1 MFRDKIIESG
11 KVGLYKRLEYHV
23 SVALCLYAGL
33 WSSLS
38 FFLILFDRSANQ
50 SWPVW
55 LVLIF
60 SVITSF
66 TILFRILYTYTRSEQ
81 DVISIVLMMYNH
93 QADQIK
99 HKIKYGLEF
108 ERKYPEKSSQPI
120 DHLLPNWNR
129 ENERQQKLRK
139 LLVLSVITAL
149 LLISLSPWK
158 VAFSTAFT
166 LHTEDIIDNNIVWV
180 SDTMAEVGQPY
191 TLLAVVKDTGD
202 ISAKLFLNG
211 LKINHLYKND
221 TVYYVIESVNQDLD
235 FAWRDGDSILS
246 TFRVE
251 VISTLG
257 VTYKVV
263 VTPPDYVQYEK
274 TQLLNPRNIEA
285 IEGSVMRIEDVGSE
299 EVSMLYL
306 SDSLIQYKE
315 DVLLMNSDQ
324 CYALSKEDTS
334 WMMSIDV
341 IKDKDPTIQ
350 VDWNFDTVARAYT
363 AIGTFQDD
371 FGVLNVFR
379 RVNFIRSGKVVE
391 SVEYEIVHDKGLE
404 GDFADYFRRKDLWK
418 TAIDAVEISYGV
430 CDNNGFRGSQCTY
443 SRKLILGVPNQN
455 TWDDEKNQEIHR
467 MENTANR
474 LNDNQSTMNQ
484 RLENIRNE
492 RMTEVNSNTDNQEI
506 LDLLENL
513 ERLDNQKD
521 LFSEEIEAF
530 MLMAEEFNDAVDS
543 SVLNPLIEE
552 TEEDSRREELMD
564 KIREALEKGDQKS
577 VDNALEELS
586 EMESK
591 EEMSLEMLERML
603 SQLMK
608 ENALKEAIEALNQL
622 SKEEEAL
629 NVNEED
635 ALSKQDKINEKFDDI
650 KKDIEDGKDMLGEES
665 EAIDQLSEEIDNALQ
680 DLSNQMQE
688 GESPSESSKSN
699 TSQQMKELSS
709 MLSMAMKSAKQKQLE
724 MDLAT
729 LQQLLENLV
738 DLSLIEE
745 DLFLSKASS
754 NVGVFTKERK
764 VRNQAL
770 WNKNFD
776 AVKDTLMAL
785 ASRSPTA
792 QRPIIDGIL
801 RIEKRQDLLGKSFER
816 GSQANWAAQA
826 QGVMMEVNE
835 IALLLDE
842 ALQNVQMNLSGQMQ
856 GSQMCENPGGSGQ
869 GQSGKPSKEGG
880 LQDIMSDQAAMGQQG
895 NQEGKGGKGSKGNTG
910 EGENGDKESEELAA
924 LIKEQSKI
932 RNALENWLKAN
943 NLEKEGRGVL
953 DQMKR
958 QEQMLS
964 EGTSVGEQK
973 YSEGLQNI
981 DLQLLKLE
989 QAANKQ
995 GQKETR
1001 KSSSP
1006 TKEEAIVVPYQVQ
1019 QKISQILQRRKR
1031 PQKENPGLI
1040 AFYDKLWRSFTQ

>member
-1 MFRDKIIESG
+1 MIRDKIIESG

-23 SVALCLYAGL
+23 SIALCLCAGL
-33 WSSLS
+33 WSVLS
-38 FFLILFDRSANQ
+38 FILMLFASSGNY

-55 LVLIF
+55 MVLFCSAVTFFI
-60 SVITSF
+60 
-66 TILFRILYTYTRSEQ
+66 ILYRLFYTYTRSEK
-81 DVISIVLMMYNH
+81 DIVNGVLLRYNH
-93 QADQIK
+93 QADQIR
-99 HKIKYGLEF
+99 HKLKYGLEF
-108 ERKYPEKSSQPI
+108 EQRYPGRNAPPI
-120 DHLLPNWNR
+120 DDLLPDWNT
-129 ENERQQKLRK
+129 ESGRQHRFRK
-139 LLVLSVITAL
+139 LLLLSIITAV

-158 VAFSTAFT
+158 AAFSTAFT
-166 LHTEDIIDNNIVWV
+166 LNTEDINDNNIVWV
-180 SDTMAEVGQPY
+180 SDTTVEVGQPY
-191 TLLAVVKDTGD
+191 TLLALVKDTGD
-202 ISAKLFLNG
+202 ISAKLFING

-221 TVYYVIESVNQDLD
+221 TLLYFIESVNQDLH
-235 FAWRDGDSILS
+235 FTWRDGDKILS
-246 TFRVE
+246 SFQVE
-251 VISTLG
+251 VRSTLSN
-257 VTYKVV
+257 TYKVLLI
-263 VTPPDYVQYEK
+263 PPGYLKQEQVEFI
-274 TQLLNPRNIEA
+274 NPRKIEA
-285 IEGSVMRIEDVGSE
+285 MEGSVMRIQEYLDEGAST
-299 EVSMLYL
+299 LYIKDSIL
-306 SDSLIQYKE
+306 QFDSDI
-315 DVLLMNSDQ
+315 LLMNSSECLAMIQ
-324 CYALSKEDTS
+324 GDTT
-334 WMMSIDV
+334 WTMDIDV
-341 IKDKDPTIQ
+341 IEDKRPTISIEW
-350 VDWNFDTVARAYT
+350 DFDTTARAYT
-363 AIGTFQDD
+363 AIGSFQDD
-371 FGVLNVFR
+371 FGVSSVFR
-379 RVNFIRSGKVVE
+379 RVNFIRSGKVIE
-391 SVEYEIVHDKGLE
+391 SKRYNVTHDKGLE

-418 TAIDAVEISYGV
+418 TGIDAIEVSYGV
-430 CDNNGFRGSQCTY
+430 CDNNEVKGSQCAY
-443 SRKLILGVPNQN
+443 SRKLILTVPNQD
-455 TWDDEKNQEIHR
+455 TWDDEKDEEIQN

-474 LNDNQSTMNQ
+474 LNNNQSNINE
-484 RLENIRNE
+484 RLENIRND
-492 RMTEVNSNTDNQEI
+492 RMTEANSNADNQEI
-506 LDLLENL
+506 LDFLESL
-513 ERLDNQKD
+513 ERLNAQKD
-521 LFSEEIEAF
+521 LLSEELETF
-530 MLMAEEFNDAVDS
+530 MLMSEEFNDAIDTN
-543 SVLNPLIEE
+543 VLNPLIEE
-552 TEEDSRREELMD
+552 DEEDSRRKELME
-564 KIREALEKGDQKS
+564 KIREALEKGDQES
-577 VDNALEELS
+577 VDDALEELS

-608 ENALKEAIEALNQL
+608 ENALKDAIEALDQL

-629 NVNEED
+629 DVSAED
-635 ALSKQDKINEKFDDI
+635 ALLKQEEINEKFDDI
-650 KKDIEDGKDMLGEES
+650 KKDIEEGIQLLGEES
-665 EAIDQLSEEIDNALQ
+665 EAIEQLSEEIDNDLQ
-680 DLSNQMQE
+680 ELSNEMQQ
-688 GESPSESSKSN
+688 GEPSESSKSN
-699 TSQQMKELSS
+699 TSQKMKELSS
-709 MLSMAMKSAKQKQLE
+709 ILSMAMKSAKQKQLE

-745 DLFLSKASS
+745 DLFLSNASS
-754 NVGVFTKERK
+754 NVGVYTKERK

-792 QRPIIDGIL
+792 QKPIIDGIL
-801 RIEKRQDLLGKSFER
+801 RIEKRQEQLDKSFER
-816 GSQANWAAQA
+816 GSQASWATQA

-895 NQEGKGGKGSKGNTG
+895 EKEGKSG
-910 EGENGDKESEELAA
+910 EGEQGNSGEGGSDEADEALAA
-924 LIKEQSKI
+924 LIQEQAKI

-964 EGTSVGEQK
+964 EGAAIGTQE

-995 GQKETR
+995 GEKESR

-1006 TKEEAIVVPYQVQ
+1006 VEEQMLIVPEEVQ

-1031 PQKENPGLI
+1031 PQMENPGLI

>member
-1 MFRDKIIESG
+1 MIRDKIIESG
-11 KVGLYKRLEYHV
+11 KVGLYKRLEYQV
-23 SVALCLYAGL
+23 SIALCLCAGL
-33 WSSLS
+33 WSVLS
-38 FFLILFDRSANQ
+38 FILMLFASSGKY

-55 LVLIF
+55 VVLFCSAVTFFI
-60 SVITSF
+60 
-66 TILFRILYTYTRSEQ
+66 ILYRLFYTYTRSEQ
-81 DVISIVLMMYNH
+81 DIVNGVLLRYNH
-93 QADQIK
+93 QADQIR
-99 HKIKYGLEF
+99 HKLKYGLEF
-108 ERKYPEKSSQPI
+108 EQRYPGKNAPPI
-120 DHLLPNWNR
+120 DDLLPDWNT
-129 ENERQQKLRK
+129 ESGRQHRFRK
-139 LLVLSVITAL
+139 LLLLSIITAV
-149 LLISLSPWK
+149 LLISFSPWK
-158 VAFSTAFT
+158 AAFSTAFT
-166 LHTEDIIDNNIVWV
+166 LNTEDINDNNIVWV
-180 SDTMAEVGQPY
+180 SDTTVEVGQPY
-191 TLLAVVKDTGD
+191 TLLALVKDTGD

-221 TVYYVIESVNQDLD
+221 TLSYFIESVNQDLH
-235 FAWRDGDSILS
+235 FTWRDGDKILS
-246 TFRVE
+246 SFQVE
-251 VISTLG
+251 VRSTLSN
-257 VTYKVV
+257 TYKVLLI
-263 VTPPDYVQYEK
+263 PPSYLKQEQVEFI
-274 TQLLNPRNIEA
+274 NPRKIEA
-285 IEGSVMRIEDVGSE
+285 MEGSVMRIQEYVDEGAST
-299 EVSMLYL
+299 LYIKDSIVQFD
-306 SDSLIQYKE
+306 SDI
-315 DVLLMNSDQ
+315 LLMNSSECLAMIQ
-324 CYALSKEDTS
+324 GDTT
-334 WMMSIDV
+334 WTMDIDV
-341 IKDKDPTIQ
+341 IEDKRPTISIEW
-350 VDWNFDTVARAYT
+350 DFDTTARAYT
-363 AIGTFQDD
+363 AIGSFQDD
-371 FGVLNVFR
+371 FGVSSVFR
-379 RVNFIRSGKVVE
+379 RVNFIRSGKIIE
-391 SVEYEIVHDKGLE
+391 SKRYNVTHDKGLE

-418 TAIDAVEISYGV
+418 TGIDAIEVSYGV
-430 CDNNGFRGSQCTY
+430 CDNNEVKGSQCAY
-443 SRKLILGVPNQN
+443 SRKLILTVPNQD
-455 TWDDEKNQEIHR
+455 TWDDEKDEEIQN

-474 LNDNQSTMNQ
+474 LNNSQSNMNE

-492 RMTEVNSNTDNQEI
+492 RMTEANSNADNQEI
-506 LDLLENL
+506 LDFLENL
-513 ERLDNQKD
+513 ERLNAQKD
-521 LFSEEIEAF
+521 LLSEELETF
-530 MLMAEEFNDAVDS
+530 MLMSEEFNDAIDTN
-543 SVLNPLIEE
+543 VLNPLIEE
-552 TEEDSRREELMD
+552 DGEDSRREELME
-564 KIREALEKGDQKS
+564 KIREALEKGDQES
-577 VDNALEELS
+577 VDDALEELS

-608 ENALKEAIEALNQL
+608 ENALKDAIEALDQL

-629 NVNEED
+629 DVSAED
-635 ALSKQDKINEKFDDI
+635 ALSKQEEINEKFDDI
-650 KKDIEDGKDMLGEES
+650 KKDIEEGKELLGEES
-665 EAIDQLSEEIDNALQ
+665 EAIEQLSEEIDNNLQ
-680 DLSNQMQE
+680 ELSNEMQQ
-688 GESPSESSKSN
+688 GEPSESSKSN
-699 TSQQMKELSS
+699 TAQKMKELSS

-745 DLFLSKASS
+745 DLFLSNASS
-754 NVGVFTKERK
+754 NVGVYTKERK

-792 QRPIIDGIL
+792 QKPIIDGIL
-801 RIEKRQDLLGKSFER
+801 RIEKRQEQLDKSFER
-816 GSQANWAAQA
+816 GSQANWATQA

-895 NQEGKGGKGSKGNTG
+895 EKEGKSG
-910 EGENGDKESEELAA
+910 EGEQGNSGEGGSDEADEALAA
-924 LIKEQSKI
+924 LIQEQAKI

-964 EGTSVGEQK
+964 EGTATGAQE

-995 GQKETR
+995 GEKESR

-1006 TKEEAIVVPYQVQ
+1006 VEEEVLIVPEEVQ

-1031 PQKENPGLI
+1031 PQMENPGLI

>member
-1 MFRDKIIESG
+1 MIRDKIIESG
-11 KVGLYKRLEYHV
+11 KVGLYKRLEYQV
-23 SVALCLYAGL
+23 SIALCLCAGL
-33 WSSLS
+33 WSVLS
-38 FFLILFDRSANQ
+38 FILMLFASSGKY

-55 LVLIF
+55 VVLFCSAVTFFI
-60 SVITSF
+60 
-66 TILFRILYTYTRSEQ
+66 ILYRLFYTYTRSEQ
-81 DVISIVLMMYNH
+81 DIVNGVLLRYNQ
-93 QADQIK
+93 QADQIR
-99 HKIKYGLEF
+99 HKLKYGLEF
-108 ERKYPEKSSQPI
+108 EQRYPGKNAPPI
-120 DHLLPNWNR
+120 DDLLPDWNT
-129 ENERQQKLRK
+129 ESGRQHRFRK
-139 LLVLSVITAL
+139 LLLLSIITAV
-149 LLISLSPWK
+149 LLISFSPWK
-158 VAFSTAFT
+158 AAFSTAFT
-166 LHTEDIIDNNIVWV
+166 LNTEDINDNNIVWV
-180 SDTMAEVGQPY
+180 SDTTAEVGQPY
-191 TLLAVVKDTGD
+191 TLLALVKDTGD

-221 TVYYVIESVNQDLD
+221 TLSYFIESVNQDLH
-235 FAWRDGDSILS
+235 FTWRDGDKILS
-246 TFRVE
+246 SFQVE
-251 VISTLG
+251 VRSTLSN
-257 VTYKVV
+257 TYKVLLI
-263 VTPPDYVQYEK
+263 PPSYLKQEQVEFI
-274 TQLLNPRNIEA
+274 NPRKIEA
-285 IEGSVMRIEDVGSE
+285 MEGSVMRIQEYVDE
-299 EVSMLYL
+299 EASTLYIKDSIVQFD
-306 SDSLIQYKE
+306 SDI
-315 DVLLMNSDQ
+315 LLMNSSECLAMIQ
-324 CYALSKEDTS
+324 GDTT
-334 WMMSIDV
+334 WTMDIDV
-341 IKDKDPTIQ
+341 IEDKRPTISIEW
-350 VDWNFDTVARAYT
+350 DFDTTARAYT
-363 AIGTFQDD
+363 AIGSFQDD
-371 FGVLNVFR
+371 FGVSSVFR
-379 RVNFIRSGKVVE
+379 RVNFIRSGKVIE
-391 SVEYEIVHDKGLE
+391 SKRYNVTHDKGLE

-418 TAIDAVEISYGV
+418 AGINAIEVSYGV
-430 CDNNGFRGSQCTY
+430 CDNNEVKGSQCAY
-443 SRKLILGVPNQN
+443 SRKLILTVPNQD
-455 TWDDEKNQEIHR
+455 TWDDEKDEEIQN
-467 MENTANR
+467 MENTTNR
-474 LNDNQSTMNQ
+474 LNNSQSNMNE

-492 RMTEVNSNTDNQEI
+492 RMTEANSNADNQEI
-506 LDLLENL
+506 LDFLESL
-513 ERLDNQKD
+513 ERLNAQKD
-521 LFSEEIEAF
+521 LLSEELETF
-530 MLMAEEFNDAVDS
+530 MLMSEEFNDAIDTN
-543 SVLNPLIEE
+543 VLNPLIEE
-552 TEEDSRREELMD
+552 DGEDSRREELME
-564 KIREALEKGDQKS
+564 KIREALEKGDQES
-577 VDNALEELS
+577 VDDALEELS

-608 ENALKEAIEALNQL
+608 ENALKDAIEALDQL

-629 NVNEED
+629 DVSAED
-635 ALSKQDKINEKFDDI
+635 ALSKQEEINEKFDDI
-650 KKDIEDGKDMLGEES
+650 KKDIEEGKELLGEES
-665 EAIDQLSEEIDNALQ
+665 EAIEQLSEEIDNDLQ
-680 DLSNQMQE
+680 ELSNEMQQ
-688 GESPSESSKSN
+688 GEPSESSKSN
-699 TSQQMKELSS
+699 TSKKMKELSS

-745 DLFLSKASS
+745 DLFLSNTSS
-754 NVGVFTKERK
+754 NVGVYTKERK

-792 QRPIIDGIL
+792 QKPIIDGIL
-801 RIEKRQDLLGKSFER
+801 RIEKRQEQLDKSFER
-816 GSQANWAAQA
+816 GSQASWATQA

-895 NQEGKGGKGSKGNTG
+895 EKEGKSG
-910 EGENGDKESEELAA
+910 EGEQGNSGEGGSDEADEALAA
-924 LIKEQSKI
+924 LIQEQAKI

-964 EGTSVGEQK
+964 EGAAIGAQE

-995 GQKETR
+995 GEKESR

-1006 TKEEAIVVPYQVQ
+1006 VEEEVLIVPEEVQ

-1031 PQKENPGLI
+1031 PQMENPGLI